1 MVIRICCPSCNQ
13 SIPVP
18 VQVKGRFARCPFCEE
33 IFKVPR
39 VVLPFISVRRFLD
52 HERELELRALLRALL
67 AGVVATVALTTT
79 FGVIWMVTHPPLN
92 DKHSSSGNFE
102 DAIYQNSPD
111 HLKALS
117 DSYLREH
124 GLQGP
129 GQTTKDFGEN
139 LARISPQQRLIPF
152 ENLPDLVEHVEP
164 AVVRINT
171 YGKEKGTASGFVIHP
186 TGIVITNYHVLIG
199 VEEAHVL
206 FHDRRLLRVLGA
218 LLLAPEK
225 DLAILKIDTPREDFP
240 ALQLAPNPP
249 RKGTEV
255 MAFGAPLGLSFSTT
269 RGIVSGVRVPSEMR
283 QTGISLNVRW
293 IQTDAPILAGNSG
306 GPLVNLRGEVVGV
319 NTITSGPDSQNLNF
333 AIAADEIHEVLHLAS
348 PVAIPLT
355 KEIFP

>member
-18 VQVKGRFARCPFCEE
+18 VQEKGRFARCPFCEE
-33 IFKVPR
+33 VFKVPR

-52 HERELELRALLRALL
+52 HERKLELRTLLRALL

-79 FGVIWMVTHPPLN
+79 FGVIWTVTHPGLN
-92 DKHSSSGNFE
+92 DTHSSSRNFE
-102 DAIYQNSPD
+102 EAIYQNSPN

-129 GQTTKDFGEN
+129 SPTGKNFSED
-139 LARISPQQRLIPF
+139 LAQISTQQRLVPF
-152 ENLPDLVEHVEP
+152 DDLPDLVEHVEP

-171 YGKEKGTASGFVIHP
+171 YGKGKGTASGFVIHP

-206 FHDRRLLRVLGA
+206 FHDRRLLRVLGS
-218 LLLAPEK
+218 LHLAPEK

-240 ALQLAPNPP
+240 TLQLVPTPP

-255 MAFGAPLGLSFSTT
+255 LAFGAPLGLSFSTT
-269 RGIVSGVRVPSEMR
+269 RGIVSGIRVPFEMR
-283 QTGISLNVRW
+283 QTGIFLNVRW
-293 IQTDAPILAGNSG
+293 IQTDAPIMAGNSG

-319 NTITSGPDSQNLNF
+319 NTVTSGPESQNLNF
-333 AIAADEIHEVLHLAS
+333 AIAADEIRQLLHLAS
-348 PVAIPLT
+348 PVAVPLG
-355 KEIFP
+355 K